1 MAYRNILILGGT
13 GFLGSAL
20 AEILHRQGCR
30 VTLPT
35 RRRSSAMALAVCPT
49 AELVEADVHDP
60 ASLDQL
66 LQGQDAAINLVGILH
81 GGSGQPYGA
90 GFARAHVELPAKLA
104 DACIRTG
111 VRRLLHVSALHAD
124 TKGPSQY
131 LRSKGDGEAALR
143 AQSSHLDITIFR
155 PSVVFGPGDSF
166 LNLFADLLKTAPFVP
181 LGGAHARFQPVYVGD
196 VARVMIASLSR
207 PEAIGQSYDLGGPRV
222 YELQEL
228 VRLVG
233 EATGRR
239 RPVFPLPDGLA
250 RLMAGF
256 MELLPNPPM
265 TRDNLDSMKLDSV
278 CTGSPLPFGFE
289 PTPLE
294 AVLPS
299 WLQGVPA
306 YDLFRARARR

>member
-1 MAYRNILILGGT
+1 MAYRNILIVGGT
-13 GFLGSAL
+13 GFLGGAL
-20 AEILHRQGCR
+20 ANRLHLQGCR

-90 GFARAHVELPAKLA
+90 GFARAHVELPKKLA
-104 DACIRTG
+104 AACIRTG

-124 TKGPSQY
+124 TKGLSQY
-131 LRSKGDGEAALR
+131 LRSKGDGEAALK
-143 AQSSHLDITIFR
+143 AQSSHLDLTVFR

-166 LNLFADLLKTAPFVP
+166 LNMFAELLKTAPFVP
-181 LGGAHARFQPVYVGD
+181 LAGAHARFQSVYVGD

-207 PEAIGQSYDLGGPRV
+207 PEAIGQSYDLGGPKV

-233 EATGRR
+233 EATGHR
-239 RPVFPLPDGLA
+239 RPVFPLSDGLA
-250 RLMAGF
+250 RLMARF
-256 MELLPNPPM
+256 MELLPKPPM

-306 YDLFRARARR
+306 YDLFRSQARR

>member
-1 MAYRNILILGGT
+1 MAYRSILIVGGT

-20 AEILHRQGCR
+20 VNRLHLQGCR

-60 ASLDQL
+60 TSLDQL
-66 LQGQDAAINLVGILH
+66 LQGQDAVINLVGVLH

-104 DACIRTG
+104 AACVRAG

-143 AQSSHLDITIFR
+143 AQSGHLDITIFR

-181 LGGAHARFQPVYVGD
+181 LAGAHARFQPVYVGD
-196 VARVMIASLSR
+196 VARVMVESLSR
-207 PEAIGQSYDLGGPRV
+207 PEAMGRSYDLAGPKI

-228 VRLVG
+228 VRLAG
-233 EATGRR
+233 EATGHP

-250 RLMAGF
+250 RLMARF
-256 MELLPNPPM
+256 MELLPKPPM

-278 CTGSPLPFGFE
+278 TTGKPLPFGVE
-289 PTPLE
+289 PTALE

-306 YDLFRARARR
+306 YNQLRSKARR